1 MAFLADPG
9 DPRPPLVDAALPL
22 PFDGSDWLPVI
33 IFAALL
39 TTILALQGPL
49 ARRRKGRSRRHGGFA
64 RQRTFLPLNFLFPG
78 GSLSGARRDEQGI
91 DDTDLG
97 PIPWRSAPG

>member
-9 DPRPPLVDAALPL
+9 DPRPPSSTRLAL

-49 ARRRKGRSRRHGGFA
+49 ASGEKADLGGTTVCE
-64 RQRTFLPLNFLFPG
+64 QRTFLPLNVLFL
-78 GSLSGARRDEQGI
+78 A
-91 DDTDLG
+91 
-97 PIPWRSAPG
+97 AH